1 MYLNYYG
8 LKQEPFHITPDPEF
22 LFLSNSHKQA
32 LASMMYA
39 IEKKK
44 GFAAITGGVG
54 VGKTTILRSYL
65 DRMDHEHL
73 RLIYIFN
80 PNIPFKSLVAVILQE
95 LGSKPVTYDISDMV
109 HQLHLV
115 LIDEYSAGR
124 DVIVIIDEAQNM
136 PIETL
141 ENLRMLSNLE
151 TSTDKLIQIILI
163 GQSEFEEIL
172 DRYELRQLKQRI
184 AIRSIITPLP
194 PDESLAY
201 IKHRLAKAGLKGDHV
216 YSVFTK
222 SALQLIIQQSKGI
235 PRIINILCDNA
246 LITGFGHQQYPVT
259 SKIVN
264 EVISDFYGK
273 QKQTYFFKWQHAAL
287 AALLLLLFVFL
298 MSSFRNTLTLMLT
311 DLFWGQ
317 TKRFTAV
324 EEMKSMATT
333 KVNIK
338 PVSQKKEPEI
348 PKQIL
353 EENQQDEPV
362 VKIIGKGD
370 SLIQL
375 IEEVYGI
382 KDRKFINKNLMEFIR
397 KNNPHIKDMNKILV
411 GDKIIFPRITENQIK
426 TKDSY

>member
-8 LKQEPFHITPDPEF
+8 LKQEPFHITPDPAF

-44 GFAAITGGVG
+44 GFAAITGAVG

-73 RLIYIFN
+73 KLIYIFN

-95 LGSKPVTYDISDMV
+95 LGSKPATYDISDMV

-163 GQSEFEEIL
+163 GQSEFDDIL
-172 DRYELRQLKQRI
+172 NKYELRQLKQRI
-184 AIRSIITPLP
+184 AIRSIIAPLP
-194 PDESLAY
+194 PEESLAY
-201 IKHRLAKAGLKGDHV
+201 IKHRLTKAGLREGQV
-216 YSVFTK
+216 YSVFSK

-235 PRIINILCDNA
+235 PRIINILCDNS
-246 LITGFGHQQYPVT
+246 LITGFGHQQYPIT
-259 SKIVN
+259 PKIVN

-273 QKQTYFFKWQHAAL
+273 QEHAYFFKWQHAAL

-298 MSSFRNTLTLMLT
+298 MSSYRNTLTSMLT
-311 DLFWGQ
+311 DLFWSQ
-317 TKRFTAV
+317 TKGVVAL
-324 EEMKSMATT
+324 EEMKSTAIN
-333 KVNIK
+333 KANVK
-338 PVSQKKEPEI
+338 PVIQRKEPEI
-348 PKQIL
+348 PKQIQ
-353 EENQQDEPV
+353 EEDKPDAPV
-362 VKIIGKGD
+362 IKIIGKGD
-370 SLIQL
+370 NLIQL
-375 IEEVYGI
+375 IEDIYGI
-382 KDRKFINKNLMEFIR
+382 KDRRLIDKKLMEFIR

-411 GDKIIFPRITENQIK
+411 GDKIIFPRITENQMK
-426 TKDSY
+426 TEDSF

>member
-8 LKQEPFHITPDPEF
+8 LKQEPFHITPDPAF

-73 RLIYIFN
+73 KLIYIFN

-95 LGSKPVTYDISDMV
+95 LGSKPATYDISDMV

-115 LIDEYSAGR
+115 LIDEYGAGR

-163 GQSEFEEIL
+163 GQSEFDEIL
-172 DRYELRQLKQRI
+172 NKYELRQLKQRI
-184 AIRSIITPLP
+184 AIRSIIAPLP
-194 PDESLAY
+194 PEESLAY
-201 IKHRLAKAGLKGDHV
+201 IKHRLTKAGLKEGQV
-216 YSVFTK
+216 YSVFNK

-235 PRIINILCDNA
+235 PRIINILCDNS
-246 LITGFGHQQYPVT
+246 LITGFGHQQYPIT

-273 QKQTYFFKWQHAAL
+273 QEHTYFFKWQHAAL
-287 AALLLLLFVFL
+287 AALLLLLFAFL
-298 MSSFRNTLTLMLT
+298 MSSYRNTLTSMLT
-311 DLFWGQ
+311 DLFWRQ
-317 TKRFTAV
+317 NKAVVAV
-324 EEMKSMATT
+324 EEMKSTATA
-333 KVNIK
+333 KANIK
-338 PVSQKKEPEI
+338 PVIQKKEPDI
-348 PKQIL
+348 PKQIQ
-353 EENQQDEPV
+353 EEDQPDVPV
-362 VKIIGKGD
+362 IKIIGKGD
-370 SLIQL
+370 NLIQL
-375 IEEVYGI
+375 IEDVYGI
-382 KDRKFINKNLMEFIR
+382 KDRKFIDKKLMEFIR

-411 GDKIIFPRITENQIK
+411 GDKIE
-426 TKDSY
+426 